1 MRGPRYCRGR
11 RARAADRQFAAGRTL
26 PAAHYLQ
33 RGRAGRIRAMMAQ
46 LAVMPERPGAM
57 PAPTGAIC
65 FISGTER
72 NSWNNETAGAY
83 R

>member
-1 MRGPRYCRGR
+1 
-11 RARAADRQFAAGRTL
+11 
-26 PAAHYLQ
+26 
-33 RGRAGRIRAMMAQ
+33 MMAQ